1 LETPEAKRRGKIF
14 RNWLAH
20 GKLEVA
26 VQSAMCPICRAG
38 PENLVWKCHD
48 LTIEDTM
55 GKATEAFENSMPK
68 GNGKGKKKALNNFK
82 IQMSETEGKNTSCR
96 G

>member
-1 LETPEAKRRGKIF
+1 
-14 RNWLAH
+14 LAH
-20 GKLEVA
+20 GKLEVV
-26 VQSAMCPICRAG
+26 VQSAMCPIRGAG

-48 LTIEDTM
+48 LTIEDAM

-68 GNGKGKKKALNNFK
+68 EKEKKKKKSLNNFK

>member
-1 LETPEAKRRGKIF
+1 
-14 RNWLAH
+14 
-20 GKLEVA
+20 
-26 VQSAMCPICRAG
+26 
-38 PENLVWKCHD
+38 
-48 LTIEDTM
+48 M